1 MARKQQENQTYEI
14 DTGIAEVVEEPDGS
28 VTLLVNGVPSSNNV
42 PGDPERLEFEY
53 MRWIVAAIEELPPSQ
68 AKPRLTH
75 LGGAGCS
82 LARYFAHLWP
92 ASRNTVVEIDME
104 LAQLVRQIF
113 DIPKSPAVK
122 IRVGDA
128 REETDNFYPAS
139 RDILIR
145 DVFAGAT
152 TPRSLT
158 TVEFFAA
165 ARASLADEGLYVAN
179 CGSHADLTNAKDELA
194 GMLEVFPH
202 MAAIADPPMLKG
214 RRYGNIILLGAN
226 YPLEDTGALT
236 RRLLQGAVP
245 AHFKGHAW
253 ARNLAAKG
261 TARRDIKSR

>member
-158 TVEFFAA
+158 TVEFSQP
-165 ARASLADEGLYVAN
+165 RGHRLPTKASTWPIVVRMRI
-179 CGSHADLTNAKDELA
+179 SPMPK
-194 GMLEVFPH
+194 MSWLECWKCS
-202 MAAIADPPMLKG
+202 PMWQ
-214 RRYGNIILLGAN
+214 
-226 YPLEDTGALT
+226 PL
-236 RRLLQGAVP
+236 P
-245 AHFKGHAW
+245 IHPC
-253 ARNLAAKG
+253 
-261 TARRDIKSR
+261 